1 MNMMTRLLVN
11 KHADKDE
18 IKHMLNT
25 PKNLTCGSIENCTRV
40 NSSAYIICGC
50 VLIYFLFY

>member
-25 PKNLTCGSIENCTRV
+25 PKNLTCESEFYGIHNMWMC
-40 NSSAYIICGC
+40 IDIFFIL
-50 VLIYFLFY
+50 LI